1 MPPTDNIRI
10 AAMENFTDAEG
21 LGKFNLTDQEFLMS
35 KNFRNTVE
43 FQEDNQTTIS
53 GRTIYSKYIYLG
65 NIKMKGIIN
74 YPIKLL
80 YVGTYDFWSTTFE
93 WSIIKIFTVIWS
105 TITILSSPLLINIA
119 IFNSNKHYKYVSI
132 EKNIPVDFCQI
143 IIYIYLHGMSITYII
158 VDYFDYSCNYLLH
171 TSKHV
176 M

>member
-10 AAMENFTDAEG
+10 ASMENFTDAEG

-74 YPIKLL
+74 YPIKML
-80 YVGTYDFWSTTFE
+80 YVGT
-93 WSIIKIFTVIWS
+93 IKI
-105 TITILSSPLLINIA
+105 SSRRFL
-119 IFNSNKHYKYVSI
+119 V
-132 EKNIPVDFCQI
+132 
-143 IIYIYLHGMSITYII
+143 
-158 VDYFDYSCNYLLH
+158 NYL
-171 TSKHV
+171 
-176 M
+176 